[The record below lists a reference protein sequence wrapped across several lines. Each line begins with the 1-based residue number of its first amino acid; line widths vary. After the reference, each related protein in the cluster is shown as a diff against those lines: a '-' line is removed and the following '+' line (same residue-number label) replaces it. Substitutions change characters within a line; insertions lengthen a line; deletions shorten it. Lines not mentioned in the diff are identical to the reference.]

1 MMSIGPARIRV
12 LAADDHPIVR
22 EGIAAL
28 ITIQPDMILM
38 AETSD
43 GREAVHQFRTHRP

>member
-12 LAADDHPIVR
+12 LAADDYPIVR

-28 ITIQPDMILM
+28 IAIQPDMILM
-38 AETSD
+38 AEASD
-43 GREAVHQFRTHRP
+43 GHEAFHQFRTDRP